1 MSKTINRVE
10 LLGRVGTEPEMRYA
24 PSGTAVT
31 QLRLATDRRRQD
43 GTVEADWH
51 TVTCWGKLAEAVSQY
66 VHKGD
71 RLYVA
76 GRLAQNSYETQDGQR
91 RHSTEIHAA
100 EGRLPRL
107 PQRGQRQG
115 RRGRGRP
122 RWAGRGG
129 VALLACTDRMPA
141 SATAGAPR
149 GRSHRTG
156 AAPLPF

>member
-10 LLGRVGTEPEMRYA
+10 LLGRVGTDPEMRYA

-43 GTVEADWH
+43 GAVEADWH

-100 EGRLPRL
+100 EVVFLDSRNGAN
-107 PQRGQRQG
+107 GKD
-115 RRGRGRP
+115 
-122 RWAGRGG
+122 A
-129 VALLACTDRMPA
+129 VD
-141 SATAGAPR
+141 ATVEPEAVD
-149 GRSHRTG
+149 S
-156 AAPLPF
+156 PF